1 MNPPFRLRRIAVG
14 VLAAAACTGSWA
26 LGLGRAQGIALV
38 GRPLD
43 ITVPVS
49 VDAGEA
55 PPECFSADVF
65 YGDTRLREERVAVE
79 FNGRAIRVRASVPID
94 EPVVTLH
101 VQMGCGNRIGR
112 RIVLLTEQP
121 DLSGEP
127 PRAIPPRPLAQS
139 PVETLPVVPAA
150 PAAGSTGQ
158 PGAPGRGGA
167 ARVPGGAPGAAPGG
181 AESPAL
187 GAPRP
192 VRPRAAAPAAESPA
206 ARPIAPAGPRRAAV
220 PAAPRLKL
228 EPLDLSVPIEPTLRS
243 TGMLELPATEATA
256 QQRAAAQALW
266 KALNAQPE
274 DLLRE
279 AQRLE
284 SLESDLKALRQS
296 VQRNDKALA
305 DLRGQLQEAQAERYA
320 NPLVYT
326 LAALL
331 AASLGLAGW
340 AWRRGGGSERASQ
353 PWWKPRPRTSR
364 EETGF
369 DALDVP
375 PPRTSTHSRRGA
387 SSRGVSVPSSRPGY
401 AAVDL
406 PLDEPRPASAPAADL
421 AAQRTQQLRPAERS
435 SFQTSGREDFPF
447 SQPSQ
452 LRSLKAEELHDVQQ
466 EADFFVSLGEFDRA
480 IEVLRAHIA
489 ANPQTS
495 PVAWLDLVDI
505 YHRLGRREDYAW
517 VRDEFQRNFNA
528 QVPEFDAYSEG
539 GASLEQYENAMARI
553 IALWPSRRVLDVIE
567 ESIFRG
573 PAQDGAQAFSLQAY
587 RELLLLHHVGTEVF
601 GREAR
606 SASSGHSGFT
616 DSGYGGGGGSRPGF
630 GATAIHPLSTGTQ
643 ARAPVAAS
651 AAPWTEPGLPPELA
665 PPSSFGAPDLELPL
679 VGGDAPLDI
688 NLDEPAAHLALPE
701 VDEPLIGDSQ
711 ASGAPASDAGQDS
724 NMLDFDLPE
733 IDTSSFTTK
742 KTRE

>member
-1 MNPPFRLRRIAVG
+1 MNPPFRLRRIAFG
-14 VLAAAACTGSWA
+14 VLVAATCTGSWA

-49 VDAGEA
+49 IEPGE
-55 PPECFSADVF
+55 PVPECFTADVF
-65 YGDTRLREERVAVE
+65 YGDTRLREERVAIQ
-79 FNGRAIRVRASVPID
+79 FSGRALRVRTTLPID

-101 VQMGCGNRIGR
+101 LQMGCGNQVGR

-121 DLSGEP
+121 DLAGEP
-127 PRAIPPRPLAQS
+127 PRAAPTRPLAQS
-139 PVETLPVVPAA
+139 PAESLATQPSAAVPSAPV
-150 PAAGSTGQ
+150 AGSTG
-158 PGAPGRGGA
+158 GSA
-167 ARVPGGAPGAAPGG
+167 ARPAGRSPQPPV
-181 AESPAL
+181 AEQPPL

-192 VRPRAAAPAAESPA
+192 VRPRAAASAPGVPAAA
-206 ARPIAPAGPRRAAV
+206 DRPIVPAGPRRVAA
-220 PAAPRLKL
+220 PTQPRLKL
-228 EPLDLSVPIEPTLRS
+228 EPLDLSVAIEPTLRS
-243 TGMLELPATEATA
+243 SGMLDLPAAEATA

-284 SLESDLKALRQS
+284 GLENDLRTLRQS

-305 DLRGQLQEAQAERYA
+305 ELRGQLQEAQAERYA

-331 AASLGLAGW
+331 AAALGLAAW
-340 AWRRGGGSERASQ
+340 AWRRGGRGGPSDGTA
-353 PWWKPRPRTSR
+353 WWKPKERADTP
-364 EETGF
+364 ETGF
-369 DALDVP
+369 DAFEVP
-375 PPRTSTHSRRGA
+375 PPRSASSSRRSP
-387 SSRGVSVPSSRPGY
+387 SSRGHSQPASRPGLRS
-401 AAVDL
+401 VDL
-406 PLDEPRPASAPAADL
+406 PLDPTPSAPAV
-421 AAQRTQQLRPAERS
+421 AAAHRTQPLQVVEPP

-480 IEVLRAHIA
+480 IEVLRTHIA

-505 YHRLGRREDYAW
+505 YHRLGRRDDYDWISA
-517 VRDEFQRNFNA
+517 EFQRNFNA
-528 QVPEFDAYSEG
+528 QVPAFDAYSEG
-539 GASLEQYENAMARI
+539 GAGLEQYENAMARI
-553 IALWPSRRVLDVIE
+553 VALWPSRRVLDVIE

-601 GREAR
+601 GREAAR
-606 SASSGHSGFT
+606 GASGGNSGFT
-616 DSGYGGGGGSRPGF
+616 DSGYVHGAPASQPGF
-630 GATAIHPLSTGTQ
+630 GATAIHPLSTGRSS
-643 ARAPVAAS
+643 RAGGAA
-651 AAPWTEPGLPPELA
+651 AMPLPELA
-665 PPSSFGAPDLELPL
+665 LPPDLAAPSGLGAPPDFELPL
-679 VGGDAPLDI
+679 VAGDAPLDI
-688 NLDEPAAHLALPE
+688 NLDEPAAHLVVPAAE
-701 VDEPLIGDSQ
+701 EPLIGDSQ
-711 ASGAPASDAGQDS
+711 APSSVPASDAGQDS
-724 NMLDFDLPE
+724 NLLDFDLPE
-733 IDTSSFTTK
+733 IDTSGLTTK
-742 KTRE
+742 KTRD